1 MIKTGFIGTGNMGG
15 ALASAAAKNEEVEL
29 LMANKPAEVAE
40 ALAAK
45 IGGKVTD
52 NATVA
57 KESRLFFL
65 GVKPYNL
72 EELAAEIGP
81 VLKERNDEFLIVSM
95 LAGKTIAQV
104 EEALGGKFPIIRIL
118 PNVPVMVGEGLIMYR
133 PNDAVTEEQA
143 AMFLDV
149 MKHAGKFSLQEE
161 HLIAAGSGVA
171 GCGPA
176 FAAMFIEAL
185 SDGGVACGLT
195 RQQAI
200 EYAAQMARG
209 TATYILEQGI
219 HPGAL
224 KDAVTSPGGTTI
236 QGVRTL
242 EKQGFRSALIEAV
255 IATVERDKQL

>member
-15 ALASAAAKNEEVEL
+15 ALASAAAKNQEVEL
-29 LMANKPAEVAE
+29 LMANKPAEVAA
-40 ALAAK
+40 ALAEK
-45 IGGKVTD
+45 IGGTVTD
-52 NATVA
+52 NVTVA
-57 KESRLFFL
+57 RESRIFFL

-72 EELAAEIGP
+72 EELAEEIGP
-81 VLKERNDEFLIVSM
+81 ALQAREDEFLIVSM
-95 LAGKTIAQV
+95 LAGKTLAQV
-104 EEALGGKFPIIRIL
+104 EEALGGKYPIIRIL
-118 PNVPVMVGEGLIMYR
+118 PNVPVMVGEGLVMYR
-133 PNDAVTEEQA
+133 PNEAVSEEQL

-149 MKHAGKFSLQEE
+149 MKYAGKFSLQEE

-209 TATYILEQGI
+209 TATYILEKGV
-219 HPGAL
+219 HPDAL
-224 KDAVTSPGGTTI
+224 KDMVTSPGGTTI